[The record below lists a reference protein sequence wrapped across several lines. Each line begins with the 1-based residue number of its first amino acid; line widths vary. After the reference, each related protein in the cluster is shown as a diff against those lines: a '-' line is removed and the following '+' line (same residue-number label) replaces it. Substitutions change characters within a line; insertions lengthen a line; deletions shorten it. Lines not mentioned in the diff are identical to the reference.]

1 MGGSAIIEKWH
12 GRALDRKDYTIA
24 AQLLQTPVHVV
35 DIELR
40 KEKVLRPCLVRMG
53 VFTLRNIH

>member
-1 MGGSAIIEKWH
+1 
-12 GRALDRKDYTIA
+12 
-24 AQLLQTPVHVV
+24 LLQTPVHVV